1 MKSRIEILLKEK
13 NIPSSPI
20 ELYFLNSVS
29 SLERDKRNK
38 RSSLRDPIDMKY
50 QRKGEEKK
58 KFEANPKFKKE
69 AKPSVDWTLLINE
82 ITPAKPIQRI
92 NGSFLNR
99 FNSKKANMQKSR
111 YSPMAIPSKRRYQKQ
126 NPYLKEIY
134 LPDQNKQI
142 LN

>member
-69 AKPSVDWTLLINE
+69 A
-82 ITPAKPIQRI
+82 
-92 NGSFLNR
+92 
-99 FNSKKANMQKSR
+99 
-111 YSPMAIPSKRRYQKQ
+111 
-126 NPYLKEIY
+126 
-134 LPDQNKQI
+134 
-142 LN
+142 